1 MFEFSKKH
9 KLCSQ
14 KSINRMFEN
23 GNIITEPPFRAVWI
37 VESNDDEVYVKTLI
51 NVSKKQFK
59 FAKDRNLIKRRI
71 REVYRLNNKN
81 LENHLKSR
89 ELKINL
95 AILYK
100 QDKILESSF
109 MKKKINLLLSRLI
122 KNLWRFC
129 LHFF

>member
-23 GNIITEPPFRAVWI
+23 GNTIIEPPFRAVWV
-37 VESNDDEVYVKTLI
+37 VESNDDDVYVKTLI

-95 AILYK
+95 AILYN

-122 KNLWRFC
+122 KNL
-129 LHFF
+129 